1 MICRVWIKSF
11 DIRGDGL
18 MWESFYLIVFA
29 IIMEF
34 IDSSLGM
41 MYGTVLS
48 PLLILMGFDVKSVV
62 PSILISQAIG
72 GFIASYKHHQLKN
85 ANFQAGTI
93 DHKVS
98 TTIIWFGVFACLIG
112 VLISVSIPPKVLNTY
127 IAILVIIIALM
138 ILFDK
143 TLIMTSTKI
152 YVLGF
157 ISAFNKALSGGGFGP
172 LVAGGQLVFKDRSEK
187 GAIGSTDFAEA
198 PICLLSFCLWLLVK
212 GMPDLDLM
220 IPLCIGATIGGFF
233 GPMALSKI
241 GSRDSLKKGLGALV
255 LIEGLWVIYKVWLK

>member
-1 MICRVWIKSF
+1 MEFFS
-11 DIRGDGL
+11 L
-18 MWESFYLIVFA
+18 A
-29 IIMEF
+29 ILAMVMEF

-48 PLLILMGFDVKSVV
+48 PLMILMGYDVKDVV

-72 GFIASYKHHQLKN
+72 GFVASYKHHQLQN

-112 VLISVSIPPKVLNTY
+112 VFVSASIPPKVLNTY
-127 IAILVIIIALM
+127 IAVLVIVIALM
-138 ILFDK
+138 ILFSK
-143 TLIMTSTKI
+143 TLIMTSQKI

-198 PICLLSFCLWLLVK
+198 PICLFSFCLWLLVK
-212 GMPDLDLM
+212 GVPPLNLM
-220 IPLCIGATIGGFF
+220 IPVCIGAMIGGFF

-241 GSRDSLKKGLGALV
+241 GSRDILKKILGALV
-255 LIEGLWVIYKVWLK
+255 LMEGLWVIYKVWLK

>member
-1 MICRVWIKSF
+1 MLESICLAAVA
-11 DIRGDGL
+11 
-18 MWESFYLIVFA
+18 M
-29 IIMEF
+29 IMEF

-48 PLLILMGFDVKSVV
+48 PLLILMGYDVKSVV

-72 GFIASYKHHQLKN
+72 GFVASYRHHKLKN
-85 ANFQAGTI
+85 ANFQQGTI

-98 TTIIWFGVFACLIG
+98 VTIIWFGVFACVIG
-112 VLISVSIPPKVLNTY
+112 VFVSVSISPKVLNTY
-127 IAILVIIIALM
+127 IAVLVIIIALM
-138 ILFDK
+138 ILAGK
-143 TLIMTSTKI
+143 SLIMTSTKI
-152 YVLGF
+152 YILGF

-198 PICLLSFCLWLLVK
+198 PICLLSFCLWLMINGL
-212 GMPDLDLM
+212 PPLNLM
-220 IPLCIGATIGGFF
+220 IPLCLGSMVGGFF

-241 GSRDSLKKGLGALV
+241 GSKDILKKSLGVLV
-255 LIEGLWVIYKVWLK
+255 LIEGLWVIYKVWLR